1 MDETIL
7 IKQMQSKPLPIL
19 PLIILLVLPGLRLR
33 IHHYI
38 LGLVFMPGTAFKVRP
53 SLAYQGL
60 LLGFF
65 INGIARWGF
74 DSIIQTPAALGEG
87 AGGHGRTWWGATAPN
102 ITAIDTP

>member
-1 MDETIL
+1 M
-7 IKQMQSKPLPIL
+7 
-19 PLIILLVLPGLRLR
+19 LIILISLPKLRLR

-38 LGLVFMPGTAFKVRP
+38 LGVIFMPGTRFRVRP

-74 DSIIQTPAALGEG
+74 DSIIQTPAALGESDG
-87 AGGHGRTWWGATAPN
+87 SSAGGSGGGSWWGAGVIIALAAAVAAFVTRRQ
-102 ITAIDTP
+102 